1 MPKLSSATYKKDDN
15 ENVGEIMRYS
25 VASLSTIA
33 SHLGKYD
40 ASDREREREL
50 INYDSNSSI
59 PLII

>member
-15 ENVGEIMRYS
+15 ENVGEIMQYS

-40 ASDREREREL
+40 ASDRERE
-50 INYDSNSSI
+50 S
-59 PLII
+59 

>member
-15 ENVGEIMRYS
+15 ENVGEIMQYS

-40 ASDREREREL
+40 ASDREREP

>member
-40 ASDREREREL
+40 ASDRERERAN
-50 INYDSNSSI
+50 NYDSNSSI